1 MKRDTGNGSY
11 QLTKN
16 RDIYELVANQGA
28 RRLRSCILSVIP
40 GDVTEAALQQCEATQ
55 RANVDMTAEGIKG
68 LVETFAKFGV
78 SKKQL
83 EDRIQRRIDSILP
96 AQVVNLRN
104 IYRSLRDGVSTP
116 EDWFAPETSVNAS
129 AKKGAAGLK
138 DKLKKKAAVP
148 APSSTVETTATS
160 SEAVAAT
167 QIAADDQPD
176 AGSDEPESVN
186 PSADLFGAAP
196 ATGMPPAP
204 PAEEDPWLTEM
215 KAADAAQAAGDG
227 ALQIFRPA
235 S

>member
-1 MKRDTGNGSY
+1 M
-11 QLTKN
+11 
-16 RDIYELVANQGA
+16 
-28 RRLRSCILSVIP
+28 
-40 GDVTEAALQQCEATQ
+40 
-55 RANVDMTAEGIKG
+55 
-68 LVETFAKFGV
+68 
-78 SKKQL
+78 
-83 EDRIQRRIDSILP
+83 
-96 AQVVNLRN
+96 
-104 IYRSLRDGVSTP
+104 STP
-116 EDWFAPETSVNAS
+116 EDWFAPETSANAS

-167 QIAADDQPD
+167 PIAADDQPD

-215 KAADAAQAAGDG
+215 KAAEAAQAAGD
-227 ALQIFRPA
+227 
-235 S
+235 